1 MRGVCDI
8 TKGQRCQSQVSD
20 DTSRLAL
27 VPPSETDT
35 KSILATGSKQKA
47 KFVSFFSCL
56 LLQGR
61 TGNIDLEYR
70 YLYIEYRSIDIEY
83 R

>member
-20 DTSRLAL
+20 NTSRL

-61 TGNIDLEYR
+61 TGNIDLENR
-70 YLYIEYRSIDIEY
+70 YQYIEYRSIDIEY